1 MKQNKTIPS
10 SLADFIG
17 QILKKSQKFPI
28 IRCCRKLIG
37 ESPIVYFPE
46 RGKGLIW
53 PFRSKHMTSV
63 VVVGTQWGDEGKGK
77 ITDFLSQDAEVIAR
91 YQGGDNAGHTIVIDG
106 KKFKLHLI
114 PSGIFFPEKIS
125 VIGNGVVI
133 NPKSLVTELDYL
145 HQEGVKTD
153 SLRISDRAHV
163 ILPYHIKL
171 DQLQEAAKGD
181 NKIGTTNKGIGPA
194 YMDKAARVG
203 IRIADLLDKD
213 IFAQRL
219 KANLA
224 EKNRLFEKMYECQPL
239 GFDEIFEEYYQY
251 GQTIK
256 DYVTDTS
263 VILND
268 ALDAGKRVLFEGA
281 QGVMLDIDQGTYPF
295 VTSSNPVAGGVT
307 IGSGVGPSK
316 INKVVGVCKAYT
328 SRVGDGPF
336 PTELNDETGNRIR
349 EVGHEYGT
357 TTGRPRRVGWFDSVV
372 MRHSRRVSGITN
384 LSLNSID
391 VLSGLPTVKI
401 CVAYDL
407 DGKRIDHYPASLE
420 QLKRCQPIYEELPG
434 WEEDITGC
442 RSLDEL
448 PEAARNYVRRVGE
461 LVGVRISTF
470 SVGPDRD
477 QTNILDSV
485 WANI

>member
-1 MKQNKTIPS
+1 M
-10 SLADFIG
+10 
-17 QILKKSQKFPI
+17 
-28 IRCCRKLIG
+28 
-37 ESPIVYFPE
+37 
-46 RGKGLIW
+46 
-53 PFRSKHMTSV
+53 
-63 VVVGTQWGDEGKGK
+63 GTQWGDEGKGK

-114 PSGIFFPEKIS
+114 PSGIFFSEKIS
-125 VIGNGVVI
+125 VIGNGVVV
-133 NPKSLVTELDYL
+133 NPKSLVKELEYL
-145 HQEGVKTD
+145 HAEGVSTE

-203 IRIADLLDKD
+203 IRIADLLDKE
-213 IFAQRL
+213 IFADRL
-219 KANLA
+219 KTNLA
-224 EKNRLFEKMYECQPL
+224 EKNRLFSKMYEAEEL
-239 GFDEIFEEYYQY
+239 SFDEIFEEYYAY
-251 GQTIK
+251 GQQIK
-256 DYVTDTS
+256 QYVTDTS

-336 PTELNDETGNRIR
+336 PTELFDEVGERIR

-384 LSLNSID
+384 LSLNCID
-391 VLSGLPTVKI
+391 VLSGLDTVKI

-407 DGKRIDHYPASLE
+407 DGERIDYYPASLE
-420 QLKRCQPIYEELPG
+420 QLKRCEPIYEELPG

-448 PEAARNYVRRVGE
+448 PENARNYVRRVGE

-470 SVGPDRD
+470 SVGPGRE
-477 QTNILDSV
+477 QTNILESV
-485 WANI
+485 WSNI